1 MCAGVSY
8 LCSAAQ
14 VNGPIL
20 RKAAVRSQN
29 RAAGSQQPGSRTNVT
44 TLHTKAKETRGQQTL
59 GGRKD
64 ARNAPWQAGMIETT
78 RGKGELQK
86 SRGKSGGKNDEAGLF
101 HVKQYIHK
109 GQQLISG
116 SSVKR

>member
-1 MCAGVSY
+1 M
-8 LCSAAQ
+8 Q
-14 VNGPIL
+14 EM
-20 RKAAVRSQN
+20 
-29 RAAGSQQPGSRTNVT
+29 
-44 TLHTKAKETRGQQTL
+44 HH
-59 GGRKD
+59 GRQEGLK
-64 ARNAPWQAGMIETT
+64 RQG
-78 RGKGELQK
+78 GKGELQK